1 MVKKKKMMIEGPSEM
16 KPEDRMHSDAKF
28 MARSMVE
35 NHPVVKKTVDHVTRR
50 IMEAAKDV
58 DMEKMMAEGKKKKK

>member
-1 MVKKKKMMIEGPSEM
+1 MAKKEKMITGPSEM

-50 IMEAAKDV
+50 IMETAKSV
-58 DMEKMMAEGKKKKK
+58 NMEKMMAEGKKKKR